1 MKGGKAKGK
10 ENDGGKAVNG
20 LAVGQN
26 QTRRALRRKMDF
38 TEQQLSQIDLK
49 TLDSYKDFTVREFSN
64 SLNKK
69 TSAG

>member
-20 LAVGQN
+20 PAAAQN

-49 TLDSYKDFTVREFSN
+49 TLDSYKDFSVREFSI